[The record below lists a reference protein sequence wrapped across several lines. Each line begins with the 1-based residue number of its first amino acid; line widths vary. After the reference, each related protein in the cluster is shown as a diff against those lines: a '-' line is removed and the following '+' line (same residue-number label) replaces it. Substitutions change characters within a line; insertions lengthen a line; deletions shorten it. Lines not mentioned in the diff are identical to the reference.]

1 MKGADTVVFE
11 RLSPNGQTFRDITLR
26 HLEDFAT
33 EGLRTLCCAVSV
45 IPEDVYNEWKDTY
58 HKGNITHYSGI
69 VSEQLHIGTRN
80 TFLY

>member
-1 MKGADTVVFE
+1 MKTYFKDFNLKGADTVVYE

-33 EGLRTLCCAVSV
+33 EGLRTLCLAVSV

-58 HKGNITHYSGI
+58 HKGNI
-69 VSEQLHIGTRN
+69 SETEAPYIQ
-80 TFLY
+80 